1 MSAVPAPRH
10 IVIVGGGISGLST
23 AYYAQQQIAVQG
35 LDARYTV
42 LEASG
47 RWGGK
52 VMTEQVDGFSGVPFL
67 VEAGPDSFLIQ
78 KPWALQLARELGLS
92 DRLLP
97 TNDQMRQTYV
107 LRRGRPVRL
116 PDGLFMI
123 VPTKFMPFALSPLIS
138 PLGKLR
144 MALDLFIPAKRDD
157 RDETLADFVRRRL
170 GNEALDTIAEPLM
183 SGIYSAEADRQSI
196 LATFPRFRQLEREH
210 GSLIRGMLAARRQN
224 AQSGA
229 DAKKSSPFMSLA
241 GGTQELIDAL
251 VPRLTGD
258 LRLNT
263 AVQSIEPQSGGG
275 YRVTT
280 STGETIDA
288 DAVILT
294 VPAYT
299 AAKLVRPLAPSAAE
313 KLASIRYVTTGTI
326 SLAYRTSDITRPLG
340 GFGLVVPKGEHK
352 PINAITVSSSKF
364 AHRGPDGY
372 ALLRVFFGGSRTP
385 QTLALDDVQLLDVV
399 RRELQS
405 ILGIEAAPLFHRIYR
420 WPQGNPQYDVDHLD
434 CVTAIESELP
444 SGLYVAGSAYR
455 GVGLP
460 DCVHQ
465 SQQTAEKVIDCLKQ
479 AAPIPNGVPE

>member
-1 MSAVPAPRH
+1 
-10 IVIVGGGISGLST
+10 
-23 AYYAQQQIAVQG
+23 
-35 LDARYTV
+35 
-42 LEASG
+42 
-47 RWGGK
+47 
-52 VMTEQVDGFSGVPFL
+52 
-67 VEAGPDSFLIQ
+67 
-78 KPWALQLARELGLS
+78 
-92 DRLLP
+92 
-97 TNDQMRQTYV
+97 V
-107 LRRGRPVRL
+107 LRHGRPVRL

-144 MALDLFIPAKRDD
+144 MALDLFIPARRDD

-183 SGIYSAEADRQSI
+183 SGIYSADADKQSI

-210 GSLIRGMLAARRQN
+210 GSLIRGMLASRRQN
-224 AQSGA
+224 AQNGA
-229 DAKKSSPFMSLA
+229 DSKKSSPFMSLA

-263 AVQSIEPQSGGG
+263 AVQSIETLSGG

-280 STGETIDA
+280 STGETLHA

-294 VPAYT
+294 IPAY
-299 AAKLVRPLAPSAAE
+299 AAATLVRPLAPSAAE
-313 KLASIRYVTTGTI
+313 NLASIRYVTTGTI

-340 GFGLVVPKGEHK
+340 GFGLVVPKGEER

-372 ALLRVFFGGSRTP
+372 ALIRVFFGGSRTP
-385 QTLALDDVQLLDVV
+385 QTLALDDSQLLAVV
-399 RRELQS
+399 RAELRS
-405 ILGIEAAPLFHRIYR
+405 ILGIETAPLFHRIYR

-434 CVTAIESELP
+434 RVAAIESELP
-444 SGLYVAGSAYR
+444 PDLFVTGSAYR

-465 SQQTAEKVIDCLKQ
+465 SQQTAEKVIDRLKQ
-479 AAPIPNGVPE
+479 AAPMPTGVLE